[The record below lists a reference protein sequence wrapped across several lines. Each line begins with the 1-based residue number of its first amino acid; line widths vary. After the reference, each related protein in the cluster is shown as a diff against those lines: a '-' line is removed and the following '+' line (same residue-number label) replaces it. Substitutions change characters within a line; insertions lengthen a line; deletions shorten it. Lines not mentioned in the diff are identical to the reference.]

1 MRDKLL
7 TAWGRFTA
15 IKPGWVIAGILI
27 LTVLAA
33 ISASRLKM
41 TTRWSDLLPLKDP
54 LVQEFDRIISE
65 YTNASNSIIVVQ
77 GPEHRIK
84 SFAEEIVPK
93 VESLTEYVERTDYKI
108 DEDFMRQ
115 HGFML
120 VKAKDLKKTVGVF
133 KDLNLI
139 PLLTHIND
147 NFEETY
153 IADEEALSTK
163 EKEDNAVRYL
173 DGLQFWLNTMDRYVS
188 QSNAASTV
196 LADSAV
202 DRFLTGDPYFI
213 SHDKNVLLIIVE
225 PTFSILDIDETV
237 ASTDSIQ
244 AILDKTLP
252 DFPEVRA
259 GLTGT
264 IPLGRDE
271 TVYSMKDMRTTSVV
285 ALVLVLLVFILSFR
299 MWTAPLLAGL
309 NLILAIIIAAGIG
322 AIFLDSLNIMTSMFA
337 VILIGLGIDYSIHI
351 ISVYNE
357 RRAMGEDPP
366 IAMPQT
372 LRRSGAGI
380 LTGGVTTSAAFFTL
394 MISSSRGIK
403 EMGLIL
409 GIGII
414 SAMITTLA
422 GLPALLVLR
431 EKIIDRIRRRPP
443 RPVSVE
449 FKVLEKFGERVSRK
463 PVLFLIIGLLLTA
476 FFVYQALHAKF
487 DYNYLNMEPKGL
499 PSVALQDTMIEAFDL
514 SPDFAM
520 MTTSSVEESRQIAEK
535 AKKVPSVSLVESI
548 SEYVPSDSQQQ
559 NRRPYLTEIRHYLNT
574 NTRTVPI
581 SRRNFPELTEQLER
595 LDMNIYELG
604 QLAFTGG
611 QDRVDEKC
619 QQIIGDPENPD
630 SENPILQLVDK
641 LKSNP
646 EFTAIQLNLFQK
658 QYQPTLREKAYQ
670 MANPEPVNL
679 EMLPQSIKKRYIN
692 KDGDKFLVTIY
703 PKEQVWNFEFLRI
716 FAGQLERISPK
727 ISGTPSLFLRLIDY
741 IKRDGLRATLL
752 TILIV
757 LLFLWLDF
765 RRLST
770 ALLAMIPLVAGG
782 IWMVGLMKT
791 FGMMFTFV
799 NIMGIPMIVGI
810 GIDDGVHLL
819 HRYRVEGQRQTPV
832 VLKST
837 GKAILLTSLTTMVG
851 FGSLTLAEYRGFVSL
866 GALLV
871 LGVGACF
878 ITTVLLLPSIIG
890 IKTRKG
896 NSPPLAGCST

>member
-1 MRDKLL
+1 
-7 TAWGRFTA
+7 
-15 IKPGWVIAGILI
+15 
-27 LTVLAA
+27 
-33 ISASRLKM
+33 M
-41 TTRWSDLLPLKDP
+41 TTRWSDLLPLEDP
-54 LVQEFDRIISE
+54 MVQEFDRIIAE

-77 GPEHRIK
+77 GPEQRIK
-84 SFAEEIVPK
+84 AFAEEIVPQ
-93 VESLTEYVERTDYKI
+93 VERLTEYVERMDYKI
-108 DEDFMRQ
+108 DEDFIRQ

-120 VKAKDLKKTVGVF
+120 VKAKDLRKTVGVF
-133 KDLNLI
+133 EDLNLI
-139 PLLTHIND
+139 PFLNHIND

-173 DGLQFWLNTMDRYVS
+173 DGLQFWLKTMDRYVS
-188 QSNAASTV
+188 QSNASSPA

-202 DRFLTGDPYFI
+202 DRFLIGDPYFI
-213 SHDKNVLLIIVE
+213 SHDKSVLLIIVE
-225 PTFSILDIDETV
+225 PTFSILDVDKTV

-244 AILDKTLP
+244 AILDKTLS
-252 DFPEVRA
+252 DFPQVRA

-271 TVYSMKDMRTTSVV
+271 TVYSMKDMQTTSVV
-285 ALVLVLLVFILSFR
+285 ALILVLLVFILSFR

-309 NLILAIIIAAGIG
+309 NLILAIVIAAGIG
-322 AIFLDSLNIMTSMFA
+322 AVFLDSLNIMTSMFA

-366 IAMPQT
+366 LAMQQT

-380 LTGGVTTSAAFFTL
+380 ITGGITTAAAFFTL
-394 MISSSRGIK
+394 MIASSRGIK

-431 EKIIDRIRRRPP
+431 EKIAGKILSKPP

-463 PVLFLIIGLLLTA
+463 PVLFLIIGLLLTG
-476 FFVYQALHAKF
+476 FFVYQALHSKF

-520 MTTSSVEESRQIAEK
+520 VTTSTVEEAREISEK

-559 NRRPYLTEIRHYLNT
+559 RRRPYLREIRHHLKT
-574 NTRTVPI
+574 NTGKIRL
-581 SRRNFPELTEQLER
+581 SKNNLPELTEQLER

-619 QQIIGDPENPD
+619 QQIIGDPEDSD
-630 SENPILQLVDK
+630 SESSILQLVAK
-641 LKSNP
+641 LRNDL
-646 EFTAIQLNLFQK
+646 EFAAVQLNLFQK
-658 QYQPTLREKAYQ
+658 QYGSPLREKAYQ
-670 MANPEPVNL
+670 MANPEHINL
-679 EMLPQSIKKRYIN
+679 NMLPQSIRKRYIN

-716 FAGQLERISPK
+716 FADQLERISPK

-741 IKRDGLRATLL
+741 IKRDGVRATIL

-770 ALLAMIPLVAGG
+770 ALMAMIPLLAGG

-799 NIMGIPMIVGI
+799 NVMGIPMIVGI

-819 HRYRVEGQRQTPV
+819 HRYRVEGVSQTPL

-837 GKAILLTSLTTMVG
+837 GKAIMLTSLTTMVG

-866 GALLV
+866 GSLLV
-871 LGVGACF
+871 LGVFACF

-890 IKTRKG
+890 IITRRG
-896 NSPPLAGCST
+896 NS